1 MPCNAIAT
9 ASATVDDRELIKHLD
24 KDTMLAVIGE
34 HLAEKGYEVTRTW
47 VNTSGVG
54 LTLNHFVTVR
64 VYSNGRIDVQDR
76 SRSDNRRATELSQ
89 EVKAVIQEVAG
100 VMFQNAVLA
109 QVSQVCQVHN
119 QQYAEDGTMILTVGL
134 EGLLSRIAVTL
145 DGTIAVFT
153 DEGSFEAGKGAI
165 EQLFGTLQRQF
176 NFAEIGVVEQHRHV
190 EESTHARIYHHTHAH
205 HHRG

>member
-1 MPCNAIAT
+1 
-9 ASATVDDRELIKHLD
+9 IKHLD

-34 HLAEKGYEVTRTW
+34 YLAEKGYEVTRTW
-47 VNTSGVG
+47 VNASGVG

-76 SRSDNRRATELSQ
+76 SRSDNRRAAELSPVVKTIVQ
-89 EVKAVIQEVAG
+89 EAAG

-109 QVSQVCQVHN
+109 QVSHVCQVHN

-134 EGLLSRIAVTL
+134 DGLLTRIAVTL
-145 DGTIAVFT
+145 DGTIGVFT

-165 EQLFGTLQRQF
+165 EQLFGTL
-176 NFAEIGVVEQHRHV
+176 
-190 EESTHARIYHHTHAH
+190 
-205 HHRG
+205 